1 MHSFVPPFFLCL
13 IAIFGVGEIQGKP
26 LNDNWLTIFSEAS
39 QWNTNWPR
47 ARVLYD
53 TREGVFGFAHRASTY
68 RRNPQSSQTRILFV
82 DFDGFTWIYSPKTAS
97 RTRLSASDIR
107 DDEHSSFM
115 KNFSQLLENS
125 IPSLCGTRIIA
136 FAGTRNAF
144 RERKASNETWLFNG
158 ASERWTALTFT
169 SEVPPA
175 RFGHVAFSYYR
186 NESPCQ
192 CKESVIVFGG
202 KDANNEVLYDFWEL
216 QCVDDR
222 NETNMNYE

>member
-1 MHSFVPPFFLCL
+1 
-13 IAIFGVGEIQGKP
+13 
-26 LNDNWLTIFSEAS
+26 
-39 QWNTNWPR
+39 
-47 ARVLYD
+47 
-53 TREGVFGFAHRASTY
+53 
-68 RRNPQSSQTRILFV
+68 
-82 DFDGFTWIYSPKTAS
+82 
-97 RTRLSASDIR
+97 
-107 DDEHSSFM
+107 M

-125 IPSLCGTRIIA
+125 ITSLCGTRIIA

-216 QCVDDR
+216 QCVNDR
-222 NETNMNYE
+222 NETNMNYKWVKFTVNLGPLKEHKLNRLNPFSVNNTHIYWLIDANQSAWTLDLKTERWSSELINIDCSNYKTIPMLGSTRIADKYMKNEETIGRVYLRQHKAFIFLVNSTLMGV